1 MSRLDYHHIP
11 KVLDLV
17 AACGA
22 KSVLEAHDGEALYAP
37 LMRAFL
43 PDLKQVDEA
52 AAEEAHVLRKNYD
65 LVICSV
71 PSRAPSHASLDHV
84 RALLERHRS
93 VLLVAPKSDWEKAD
107 FAELGPILFV
117 NDPTGIIAYL
127 AETANIKTTRR
138 NLLGRRVRRQSSLTP
153 TVEAFYKTVRRVAQH
168 RMVQGVAE
176 RSKSKKR
183 N

>member
-37 LMRAFL
+37 LIRAFL
-43 PDLKQVDEA
+43 PEAKQVDDA
-52 AAEEAHVLRKNYD
+52 ASEQAHAVRKNYD

-84 RALLERHRS
+84 RALLERHRG
-93 VLLVAPKSDWEKAD
+93 VVLVAPKADWEKSD

-127 AETANIKTTRR
+127 AKTADIKMTRR
-138 NLLGRRVRRQSSLTP
+138 HLLTRRVRRQSSLTP
-153 TVEAFYKTVRRVAQH
+153 TVEAFYKTVRRVA
-168 RMVQGVAE
+168 E
-176 RSKSKKR
+176 RSKGKKR
-183 N
+183 A